1 MSSSVTIRVP
11 RRDKERLE
19 RLARKTGKK
28 KLSEAFRLA
37 ISAAERETEN
47 SFRGNVDALIK
58 AHEFAKPVGGNI
70 SENVDKVLAEIV
82 YDETKAD
89 RKRASPPPL
98 TIILDTGLFY
108 AYFDKK
114 DNHHFD
120 SAALLYHCLEGR
132 FGTPFTSDYVA
143 LEITLL
149 IQRKLGDDACLSFLD
164 FLRVSGLRT
173 IVVGKSTIN
182 LHSRLCVTTF
192 QGSACAIQQ
201 PLF

>member
-89 RKRASPPPL
+89 RKRASP
-98 TIILDTGLFY
+98 
-108 AYFDKK
+108 
-114 DNHHFD
+114 H
-120 SAALLYHCLEGR
+120 R
-132 FGTPFTSDYVA
+132 
-143 LEITLL
+143 
-149 IQRKLGDDACLSFLD
+149 
-164 FLRVSGLRT
+164 
-173 IVVGKSTIN
+173 
-182 LHSRLCVTTF
+182 
-192 QGSACAIQQ
+192 
-201 PLF
+201 